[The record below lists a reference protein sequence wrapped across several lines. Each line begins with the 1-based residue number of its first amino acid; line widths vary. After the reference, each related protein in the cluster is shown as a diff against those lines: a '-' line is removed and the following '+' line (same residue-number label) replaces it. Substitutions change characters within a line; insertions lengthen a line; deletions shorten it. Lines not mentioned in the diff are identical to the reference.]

1 MYTTVNPASWGWKG
15 IFRGFWQSACH
26 EDGRKYIPG
35 RIIRREYHQY
45 DVVIPHYIDEPPMLA
60 APCKAGLY
68 RNIRVSGAFAFRTT
82 GGADYPVTGDW
93 VLLDPEE
100 DGLRIHR
107 VLPRQTS
114 LSRGAAGD
122 KTEEQVLAANIDT
135 LLLVFALDGGRN
147 FLRTFLER
155 ALVVARSAGCGVS
168 IVLNKSDLADA
179 ETRRNALETAALAA
193 PGSPV
198 VAVSAKTGEGLEE
211 LSRYFSAG
219 ETLGVLGK
227 SGVGK
232 SALIKALSSVTGT
245 PLAATPLVG
254 DSAIISSMEELLW
267 GTPEAGLDGLDGSSP
282 LDEEAAPREG
292 AVRESDRK
300 GRHTTTSS
308 RLYRLP
314 SGILIIDSPGI
325 RELKLWADG
334 DDLAASFSDIAGLAE
349 QCRFS
354 DCSHEGEPGCAVQA
368 ALASGELD
376 EGRYRSYL
384 QLKREQAWLDRRLD
398 DQALRAEKARWKQ
411 ISKFAKSLQKSR
423 R

>member
-1 MYTTVNPASWGWKG
+1 MNPETWGWKG
-15 IFRGFWQSACH
+15 IFHGFWQSACQ

-45 DVVIPHYIDEPPMLA
+45 DVVIPHYIDEKPMLPSA
-60 APCKAGLY
+60 CTAGLY
-68 RNIRVSGAFAFRTT
+68 RNLRVSGAFAFRTT

-93 VLLDPEE
+93 VLLDTEE
-100 DGLRIHR
+100 DSLRIHR
-107 VLPRQTS
+107 VLERQSS

-155 ALVVARSAGCGVS
+155 ALVVARSAGCGVC
-168 IVLNKSDLADA
+168 IVLNKADLADD
-179 ETRRNALETAALAA
+179 ETRRNALATAALAA

-232 SALIKALSSVTGT
+232 SALIGALNGVKGAPLGVTVVSGT
-245 PLAATPLVG
+245 HLAAAPLAG
-254 DSAIISSMEELLW
+254 DS
-267 GTPEAGLDGLDGSSP
+267 EAGLDGLDGSGAF
-282 LDEEAAPREG
+282 EQEAAPQEG
-292 AVRESDRK
+292 AVLESDRK

-308 RLYRLP
+308 RLYRLS
-314 SGILIIDSPGI
+314 SGLLIIDSPGI

-334 DDLAASFSDIAGLAE
+334 DDLAASFSDIAGLAD

-411 ISKFAKSLQKSR
+411 IAKFQKSLQKSR

>member
-1 MYTTVNPASWGWKG
+1 MNPETWGWKG
-15 IFRGFWQSACH
+15 IFHGFWQSACQ

-45 DVVIPHYIDEPPMLA
+45 DVVIPHYIDENPMLPSA
-60 APCKAGLY
+60 CTAGLY
-68 RNIRVSGAFAFRTT
+68 RNLRVSGAFAFRTT

-93 VLLDPEE
+93 VLLDTEE
-100 DGLRIHR
+100 DSLRIHR
-107 VLPRQTS
+107 VLERQSS

-155 ALVVARSAGCGVS
+155 ALVVARSAGCGVC
-168 IVLNKSDLADA
+168 IVLNKADLADD
-179 ETRRNALETAALAA
+179 ETRRNALATAALAA

-232 SALIKALSSVTGT
+232 SALIGALNGVKGAPLGVTVVSGT
-245 PLAATPLVG
+245 PLATAPLAG
-254 DSAIISSMEELLW
+254 DS
-267 GTPEAGLDGLDGSSP
+267 EAGLDGLDGSGAF
-282 LDEEAAPREG
+282 EQEAAPQEG

-308 RLYRLP
+308 RLYRLS
-314 SGILIIDSPGI
+314 SGLLIIDSPGI

-334 DDLAASFSDIAGLAE
+334 DDLAASFSDIAGLAD

-411 ISKFAKSLQKSR
+411 IAKFQKSLQKSR